1 MKRAFVFAA
10 AAAAL
15 LLTDATSATAKEAAK
30 KDAAKKEESALA
42 SSTFA
47 GLTLRSIG
55 PAMTSGRIADLAV
68 DPTDDKV
75 WWIAGASG
83 GVWKTTN
90 SGTTWTP
97 VFDGEASYSIGALA
111 IDPKNSNVVWVGTGE
126 NNNQRSVSYG
136 DGVYRTL
143 DGGKSWKRMGLEHSE
158 HIGRIQI
165 DPRDSRVVWVAA
177 YGPLWS
183 SGGDRGIYRTADG
196 GETWQR
202 VLFVSDDT
210 GFADVLLDPRDPDT
224 VYAAAH
230 QRRRH
235 VWTLVDGG
243 PESGIHKS
251 TDGGKTWRKVDS
263 GLPKGDIGRIGL
275 ALSPQDGD
283 VVYAVVEAEGDQ
295 GGFFRSSDRGES
307 WEKRSSHST
316 SGNYY
321 VELVADPHQ
330 FDRIYSMD
338 TFLQVSDDGG
348 KSFHG
353 LGEKSKHVDNHVIWV
368 DPKDASHYLV
378 GCDGGLY
385 ESFDRA
391 STWRFFENLPIT
403 QFYRVGVDDARPFY
417 NVCGGTQDNYSLCG
431 PSRTTRFQGP
441 ANEDWEVAQGGDGFW
456 TVADPTDPNIVYAE
470 AQHGALTR
478 FDRKSGENLDI
489 QPQPAA
495 GEAPLRWNWDSP
507 LVLSPHSPTRLYFAA
522 NRLFRSDD
530 RGDHWRAISPDLSRQ
545 LDRNQ
550 LKVMGRI
557 QRPEAVAKN
566 ASTSIYGNIVALAE
580 SSKVEGLLYVGT
592 DDGLIQVS
600 ENGGGDWR
608 RGESF
613 PGVPDRT
620 YVSRLVASRHD
631 ANTVYAAFDNHKMGD
646 FKPYV
651 LQSADRGR
659 TWTSIAGDLPARG
672 TVYALVEDPRDPNLL
687 FAGTEFGLFFTPD
700 RGRRWIE
707 LEGGLPTVQV
717 RDLAVQERADDLVVA
732 TFGRGFYILDDL
744 QPLRGLDEKKLAAP
758 AVLFPPA
765 KGDWYV
771 PGSRIGDRERGFM
784 GETYYTAS
792 NPPFGVTFSWYL
804 REAPKTQKEARA
816 EAEKKAIEEKRDIV
830 YPSLAA
836 LRAET
841 EEEAPLLALT
851 VLDDAGEVVRRLE
864 TKPAKGMQQLTWD
877 LRYPAA
883 DPAAKSIS
891 TAPFSTP
898 PQGPLAAPGSYRAR
912 LEQTVAGKT
921 TLLGETAFEVE
932 SLGLATLPAKDRA
945 AVLAWQRQT
954 ARLQRAVLGAERYV
968 GELEER
974 LALLRVAFESPQ
986 ADGVLA
992 GKQDELD
999 SRVRALELELDK
1011 ISIALSG
1018 DRFLRSRNEADL
1030 PSISE
1035 RVGNVVGASFASTAE
1050 PTGTQRDAYEIA
1062 GKAFS
1067 AELVRLRQLVDGE
1080 LAAVER
1086 EAEKVAAPWTPGR
1099 FPAWQAEAPTAGSR

>member
-1 MKRAFVFAA
+1 MKRTLLAAAVALSLASPIFAA
-10 AAAAL
+10 KPPK
-15 LLTDATSATAKEAAK
+15 DAPK
-30 KDAAKKEESALA
+30 KDEGPLA
-42 SSTFA
+42 SATFA
-47 GLTLRSIG
+47 GLALRSIG
-55 PAMTSGRIADLAV
+55 PAITSGRIADLAV

-75 WWIAGASG
+75 WWIGAASG

-90 SGTTWTP
+90 SGTTWSP
-97 VFDGEASYSIGALA
+97 VFDGEGSYSIGALA
-111 IDPKNSNVVWVGTGE
+111 IDPRNPNLVWVGTGE

-143 DGGKSWKRMGLEHSE
+143 DGGKSWKRMGLEKSE
-158 HIGRIQI
+158 HIGRIVV

-183 SGGDRGIYRTADG
+183 SGGERGVYRSADQ
-196 GETWQR
+196 GETWTQ
-202 VLFVSDDT
+202 VLKISDDT
-210 GFADVLLDPRDPDT
+210 GIADLLLDPRDPDT
-224 VYAAAH
+224 IYAAAH

-235 VWTLVDGG
+235 VWTLVGGG
-243 PESGIHKS
+243 PESAIHKS
-251 TDGGKTWRKVDS
+251 VDGGKTWRKLDS

-275 ALSPQDGD
+275 ALSPQNPD
-283 VVYAVVEAEGDQ
+283 VVYAIVEAEADQ
-295 GGFFRSSDRGES
+295 GGFFRSTDRGES
-307 WEKRSSHST
+307 WEKRSGHST

-321 VELVADPHQ
+321 TEIFADPHQ

-348 KSFHG
+348 KSFRG
-353 LGEKSKHVDNHVIWV
+353 LGEKSKHVDNHVIWI
-368 DPKDASHYLV
+368 DPKDADHYLV

-391 STWRFFENLPIT
+391 ATWRFFENLPIT
-403 QFYRVGVDDARPFY
+403 QFYRVGIDDALPFY
-417 NVCGGTQDNYSLCG
+417 NVCGGTQDNYTLCG
-431 PSRTTRFQGP
+431 PSRTSRFQGP

-456 TVADPTDPNIVYAE
+456 TVTDPTDSNIVYAE

-489 QPQPAA
+489 QPQPGA

-507 LVLSPHSPTRLYFAA
+507 LVLSPHAPTRLYFAA

-530 RGDHWRAISPDLSRQ
+530 RGNSWRAISPDLSRQ

-580 SSKVEGLLYVGT
+580 SPLSEGLLFVGT

-600 ENGGGDWR
+600 EDGGGAWR

-613 PGVPDRT
+613 PGVPERS

-631 ANTVYAAFDNHKMGD
+631 AATVYAAFDNHKMGD

-651 LQSADRGR
+651 LKSADRGR
-659 TWTSIAGDLPARG
+659 TWVSIAGDLPERG
-672 TVYALVEDPRDPNLL
+672 TVYAVVEDPQDRNLL
-687 FAGTEFGLFFTPD
+687 FAGTEFGLYFTPD
-700 RGRRWIE
+700 GGQRWIR
-707 LEGGLPTVQV
+707 LQGGLPTIQV
-717 RDLAVQERADDLVVA
+717 RDLALQERSDDLVVA

-744 QPLRGLDEKKLAAP
+744 AALRGLDAAKLDAEAMLFAAGK
-758 AVLFPPA
+758 AQLF
-765 KGDWYV
+765 V
-771 PGSRIGDRERGFM
+771 PGSRIGDRERGFL
-784 GETYYTAS
+784 GETFYSAA
-792 NPPFGVTFSWYL
+792 NPPFGATFTWYL
-804 REAPKTQKEARA
+804 KEPPKTKKEARA
-816 EAEKKAIEEKRDIV
+816 EAEKKAIEEKREIV

-841 EEEAPLLALT
+841 EEEDPVVALT
-851 VLDDAGEVVRRLE
+851 VIDDQGATVRRLE
-864 TKPAKGMQQLTWD
+864 TKPAKGMQRLTWD

-883 DPAAKSIS
+883 DPAAKVVT
-891 TAPFSTP
+891 TAPFTAPS
-898 PQGPLAAPGSYRAR
+898 QGPLAAPGRYRAR
-912 LEQTVAGKT
+912 LELTAAGGT
-921 TLLGETAFEVE
+921 QLLGEVDFEVE
-932 SLGLATLPAKDRA
+932 ALALASLPAADRS
-945 AVLAWQRQT
+945 AVLAWQRKT

-974 LALLRVAFESPQ
+974 LALLRIAVDAPQ
-986 ADGVLA
+986 AGSVA
-992 GKQDELD
+992 AARNAELD
-999 SRVRALELELDK
+999 GRLRALELDLKK

-1018 DRFLRSRNEADL
+1018 DRFLRARNEADL

-1035 RVGNVVGASFASTAE
+1035 RVMNVVYSSWASTAE
-1050 PTGTQRDAYEIA
+1050 PTTTQRDAYRIA
-1062 GKAFS
+1062 GAAFS
-1067 AELVRLRQLVDGE
+1067 GE
-1080 LAAVER
+1080 LARLKRFVEAGLAPV
-1086 EAEKVAAPWTPGR
+1086 EAELERDGAPFTPGR
-1099 FPAWQAEAPTAGSR
+1099 LPVWQAED